1 MSYVINTVN
10 AKNSLVR
17 LQQFFSKTSMTS
29 KAEVLLPENI
39 EHGSIEHYRY
49 LFYSCMLNYGM
60 KSSILHENLMKLY
73 EQKPL
78 IFSPK
83 YICKTYENNF
93 DALADILR
101 SYVHVR
107 YPNQCAKNWFF
118 LSQILHEHYNDNPK
132 ELFVGKNTY
141 HDFQSTIL
149 KLKGYGQKTGGLLLR
164 MLIDN
169 GLLSPI
175 DGIADIPIDRHD
187 IDLSIWLGVI
197 TGLTAEDIKKNK
209 KVIELLSVTWVKV
222 SNELHISPSVTDQY
236 LWLIGSQFCTKD
248 KCSSCPLN
256 NDCSKKREDI

>member
-1 MSYVINTVN
+1 
-10 AKNSLVR
+10 
-17 LQQFFSKTSMTS
+17 MTS

-118 LSQILHEHYNDNPK
+118 YLRFYTNITTIIRRNYLLEKIRIMTFNR
-132 ELFVGKNTY
+132 LF
-141 HDFQSTIL
+141 
-149 KLKGYGQKTGGLLLR
+149 
-164 MLIDN
+164 
-169 GLLSPI
+169 
-175 DGIADIPIDRHD
+175 
-187 IDLSIWLGVI
+187 
-197 TGLTAEDIKKNK
+197 
-209 KVIELLSVTWVKV
+209 
-222 SNELHISPSVTDQY
+222 
-236 LWLIGSQFCTKD
+236 
-248 KCSSCPLN
+248 
-256 NDCSKKREDI
+256 